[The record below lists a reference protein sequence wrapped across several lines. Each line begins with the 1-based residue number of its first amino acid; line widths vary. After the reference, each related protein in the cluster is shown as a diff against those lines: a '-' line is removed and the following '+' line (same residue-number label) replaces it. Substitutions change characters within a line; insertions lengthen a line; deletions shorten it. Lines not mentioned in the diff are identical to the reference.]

1 MYHYVYMLLTV
12 NSKTSITYVGY
23 STNPIKRLDR
33 HNRGIG
39 AKFTKGRMWKIIY
52 KKKLKNKIQIEKK
65 LLEVLKALNEDNK
78 NISDLTISKKEIE
91 IMLAKFKEN

>member
-12 NSKTSITYVGY
+12 NSKTAITYVGY

-52 KKKLKNKIQIEKK
+52 KKKPKSFEEFTNLFATEQKDNQYIYYAHFS
-65 LLEVLKALNEDNK
+65 LYLE
-78 NISDLTISKKEIE
+78 IIITFYI
-91 IMLAKFKEN
+91 